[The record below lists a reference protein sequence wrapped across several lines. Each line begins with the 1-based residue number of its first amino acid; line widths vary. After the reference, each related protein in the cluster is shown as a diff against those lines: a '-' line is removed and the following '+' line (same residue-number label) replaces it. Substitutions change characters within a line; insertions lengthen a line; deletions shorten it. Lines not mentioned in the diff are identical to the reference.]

1 MKIQVFTDGSYKA
14 SKSQGGVGLV
24 WVLDGQVVMKYS
36 KGYKDT
42 TNNQMELLAIKVALY
57 SIKKPMDEVT
67 IITDSEYSL
76 GCITNPKWNPKKNVE
91 LINSIKELLKE
102 KQKLAKIEFMHTR
115 GHQTDDS
122 KFTRFNNLADI
133 EAQKASECLIG

>member
-1 MKIQVFTDGSYKA
+1 MLYIFTDGSYRV
-14 SKSQGGVGLV
+14 SKSQGGIGLV
-24 WVLDGQVVMKYS
+24 WVRDGQVVMKYS
-36 KGYKDT
+36 KGYKNT
-42 TNNQMELLAIKVALY
+42 TNNQMELLAIKAALY
-57 SIKKPMDEVT
+57 SIKKPIDEVT

-122 KFTRFNNLADI
+122 EFTKFNNIADELA
-133 EAQKASECLIG
+133 QSASDYLML